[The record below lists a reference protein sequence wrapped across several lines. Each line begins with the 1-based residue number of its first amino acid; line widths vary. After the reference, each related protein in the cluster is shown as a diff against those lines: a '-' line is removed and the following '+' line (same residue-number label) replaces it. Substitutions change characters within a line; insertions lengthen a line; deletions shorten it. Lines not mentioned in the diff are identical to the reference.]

1 MTNKK
6 DSFSIPYDLTEIHTK
21 RVKESPSKSYKM
33 LDEYHSM
40 NYIDS
45 LFSTIFIE
53 SYFNNPKE

>member
-6 DSFSIPYDLTEIHTK
+6 EDSFSIPYDLTEIDRK
-21 RVKESPSKSYKM
+21 DIENSDKPYKM
-33 LDEYHSM
+33 LDEYHIM

-45 LFSTIFIE
+45 LFSTIFIK